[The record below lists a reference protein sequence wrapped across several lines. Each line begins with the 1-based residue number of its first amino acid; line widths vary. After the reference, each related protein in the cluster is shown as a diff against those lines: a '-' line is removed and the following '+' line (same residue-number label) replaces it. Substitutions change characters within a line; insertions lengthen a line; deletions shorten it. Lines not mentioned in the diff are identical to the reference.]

1 MAKGLKSVIRLNEW
15 KVDQKRRELGERLSQ
30 VAALE
35 DGLEALEAEL
45 IQEQSTAQD
54 SPHEAGLFYGTY
66 ANGVINRR
74 DQFKEKIIKM
84 EEQVVAAR
92 DALSDAY
99 RELKKFEIINKQ
111 REIREAEELE
121 KKQQQQ
127 LDELGLQ
134 NHSRKQDI

>member
-15 KVDQKRRELGERLSQ
+15 TVDQKRRELGEKLAQ
-30 VAALE
+30 IAELE
-35 DGLEALEAEL
+35 DGQEALEAEL
-45 IQEQSTAQD
+45 VREQSTAHE
-54 SPHEAGLFYGTY
+54 SPHEAGLFYGSY

-74 DQFKEKIIKM
+74 DDFKEKIIKM

-99 RELKKFEIINKQ
+99 RELKKFEIIHKQ
-111 REIREAEELE
+111 RELREAEELE

-127 LDELGLQ
+127 LEELSLQ
-134 NHSRKQDI
+134 NHKRKKDG